1 MTDLDSQIDARHR
14 EVEAVEDQARQIE
27 ARICQIPGA
36 DRLLPRR
43 PYGTPVSGS
52 EVGKNLTLRGL
63 IARADAPLAAF
74 LGIASGEHR
83 RRDEEAAARAMQA
96 QALQMQT
103 EQLRAANAEAQRR
116 REWAQLNGR
125 SALTGRR
132 LV

>member
-27 ARICQIPGA
+27 ARICRIPGA

-43 PYGTPVSGS
+43 QYGVAVSS
-52 EVGKNLTLRGL
+52 TDIAKNLTLRGL
-63 IARADAPLAAF
+63 IAKHDHQLAAF
-74 LGIASGEHR
+74 LGLASGEHR
-83 RRDEEAAARAMQA
+83 RREEEEAARALQA
-96 QALQMQT
+96 QAMQLQT
-103 EQLRAANAEAQRR
+103 EQLRAANAEAQRQ

>member
-27 ARICQIPGA
+27 ARICRIPGA

-43 PYGTPVSGS
+43 SYGTPVRGS
-52 EVGKNLTLRGL
+52 EVAKNLTLRGL

-74 LGIASGEHR
+74 LGISSGEHR
-83 RRDEEAAARAMQA
+83 RRDEEDSARAMQA

>member
-1 MTDLDSQIDARHR
+1 
-14 EVEAVEDQARQIE
+14 
-27 ARICQIPGA
+27 
-36 DRLLPRR
+36 
-43 PYGTPVSGS
+43 
-52 EVGKNLTLRGL
+52 
-63 IARADAPLAAF
+63 
-74 LGIASGEHR
+74 
-83 RRDEEAAARAMQA
+83 MQA